1 MTLLGSIYILV
12 IRILFI
18 ELSETANAIEIQ
30 NLRKYKSVS
39 ISEKTYNRLAKY
51 GHWSESADQ
60 LINKILDQREGKEV
74 GEYSAS

>member
-39 ISEKTYNRLAKY
+39 IFEKTYNRLAKY

-60 LINKILDQREGKEV
+60 LINQILDQREGKGQE
-74 GEYSAS
+74 

>member
-39 ISEKTYNRLAKY
+39 IFEKTYNRLAKY
-51 GHWSESADQ
+51 GH
-60 LINKILDQREGKEV
+60 
-74 GEYSAS
+74 